1 MMTVK
6 RKEIL
11 MKKMKMRRLG
21 RRLIN
26 SPRSRQAKGA
36 MRRETFGDMTRRG
49 QWLPGHRDSE
59 ITDSNKAK
67 GECLTEFLQCGLN
80 VTV

>member
-26 SPRSRQAKGA
+26 SPRSRQAKGV
-36 MRRETFGDMTRRG
+36 MRRETFGDKKR
-49 QWLPGHRDSE
+49 
-59 ITDSNKAK
+59 
-67 GECLTEFLQCGLN
+67 
-80 VTV
+80 TVAPRTQRQ